1 MVIGMTL
8 CNRFMICG
16 ELQEVM
22 INIFRTHIKIKL
34 SVSSNH
40 QFFTVSQTIY
50 NKWSKTK
57 CDEILAIAP
66 KLRPKFD
73 GMVYAEGR
81 EYYRINKS
89 DKPSRLFISGNI
101 TPWGNNIY
109 YNMAFFR
116 LSNDDNDAISIELEG
131 QWIDGNNF
139 LNVVDD
145 SPRVFEINKPKQ
157 CKIGQIY
164 KLKYNNNQGFY
175 HVKLNYY
182 NSNPKSN
189 KWVLAFE
196 ASDGFPKIPFQK
208 VVISLTKINN
218 EDCQLSI
225 FHEFKEPAKHELIMK
240 LGKEKRY
247 MMNSLKDY
255 LENFNFQNS
264 NQTL

>member
-1 MVIGMTL
+1 MTL

-16 ELQEVM
+16 ELQEAM

-73 GMVYAEGR
+73 GMIYAEGR

-116 LSNDDNDAISIELEG
+116 LSNDNNDTISIELEG

-164 KLKYNNNQGFY
+164 KLNIAFNQGY
-175 HVKLNYY
+175 MIQDGVVKSLEKCDKFTVNYIE
-182 NSNPKSN
+182 KCD
-189 KWVLAFE
+189 KA
-196 ASDGFPKIPFQK
+196 
-208 VVISLTKINN
+208 IS
-218 EDCQLSI
+218 
-225 FHEFKEPAKHELIMK
+225 KERQDKLMLEQEIMSSVYGRK
-240 LGKEKRY
+240 
-247 MMNSLKDY
+247 
-255 LENFNFQNS
+255 
-264 NQTL
+264 

>member
-34 SVSSNH
+34 SVSANH

-81 EYYRINKS
+81 EYYRVNKS

-116 LSNDDNDAISIELEG
+116 LSNDNNDTMSIELEG
-131 QWIDGNNF
+131 QWIDGKNF

-164 KLKYNNNQGFY
+164 KLNIAFNEGHMIQDGVIKSLEKCDKFT
-175 HVKLNYY
+175 VNYIE
-182 NSNPKSN
+182 KCD
-189 KWVLAFE
+189 K
-196 ASDGFPKIPFQK
+196 
-208 VVISLTKINN
+208 VIS
-218 EDCQLSI
+218 
-225 FHEFKEPAKHELIMK
+225 KEQQDK
-240 LGKEKRY
+240 L
-247 MMNSLKDY
+247 M
-255 LENFNFQNS
+255 LEQEIIS
-264 NQTL
+264 NVYGRK